1 MEERCLLRTIS
12 NISFAGILFKDI
24 TIEGTKGVMIKM
36 SDESNIRM
44 WCPYNEV
51 ESIIFPDGKIL
62 DKSELS
68 SYLQ

>member
-1 MEERCLLRTIS
+1 MKKRCLLRTIS

-24 TIEGTKGVMIKM
+24 TIEGIKGVMIKM

-44 WCPYNEV
+44 WCPYNEI
-51 ESIIFPDGKIL
+51 ESIIFSDGKIL

-68 SYLQ
+68 NYLQ